1 MLTLKLRTSL
11 HPIFELEA
19 LASLSPKWTLRVAY
33 ALRGRVLRFRA
44 LQSEL
49 QDISPKML
57 ASSLKVLV
65 EFGLVQRRQYET
77 IPPRV
82 DYWLTEMGEELV
94 ARLVLAAA
102 LMTEAHRHALSQRL
116 AEAAPEGIGFF
127 GRRTEGNPE
136 HLPVRH

>member
-1 MLTLKLRTSL
+1 MLTRDLRTSL
-11 HPIFELEA
+11 HPNFELEA
-19 LASLSPKWTLRVAY
+19 LTSLSPKWTLRVAY
-33 ALRGRVLRFRA
+33 ALRGRVLRFHA

-49 QDISPKML
+49 EDISPKML

-65 EFGLVQRRQYET
+65 EAGLVQRRQYET

-82 DYWLTEMGEELV
+82 DYWLTEMGEELI

-102 LMTEAHRHALSQRL
+102 VMTEAHRRRL
-116 AEAAPEGIGFF
+116 AEEAPERIGFF
-127 GRRTEGNPE
+127 GRSPEGNPG

>member
-1 MLTLKLRTSL
+1 MLTLELRTSL

-33 ALRGRVLRFRA
+33 ALRGRVLRFHA

-49 QDISPKML
+49 EDISSKML

-65 EFGLVQRRQYET
+65 ESGLVERRQYET

-82 DYWLTEMGEELV
+82 DYWLTEMGEELI

-102 LMTEAHRHALSQRL
+102 VMTEAHRRHL
-116 AEAAPEGIGFF
+116 AEEEAPERIGLF
-127 GRRTEGNPE
+127 GRWPEGNPG
-136 HLPVRH
+136 HLPVGH